1 MNIRK
6 IEEAEKLLNQT
17 PVSFTET
24 EKKLVA
30 LYAFKT
36 GDDELIQ
43 KLVEEIS
50 EKGADKADIIQKYYA
65 IVDEQE
71 CWIEQIESILVSLEL
86 LRLKEKEA
94 LNLLSQMVT
103 AYEKEIAD
111 KVREDAQKEAECAET
126 KETVPEKTGQQR
138 IL

>member
-1 MNIRK
+1 MNIGK
-6 IEEAEKLLNQT
+6 IEEAVILLKQA
-17 PVSFTET
+17 PVSFTEV

-36 GDDELIQ
+36 CDDELIQ
-43 KLVEEIS
+43 KLVEELS
-50 EKGADKADIIQKYYA
+50 EKGADKSDIFQKYYA
-65 IVDEQE
+65 IADEQDR
-71 CWIEQIESILVSLEL
+71 WIDQVESILVSLEL

-94 LNLLSQMVT
+94 LDWLFQIVK

-111 KVREDAQKEAECAET
+111 KAREDAQRETECAET
-126 KETVPEKTGQQR
+126 KETVPEKISQQR